1 MAYTETYGSLTA
13 PVFIDS
19 AEVFSGNICNCC
31 YQNKMKYEEVLLELY
46 SAREIIKL
54 LQEERNTK
62 TDSDT
67 HDLNQGLEY
76 NQSCIKSDSWTNVS
90 YSRRNRRNKLHKH
103 DIQPIPTITNRFCS
117 LPNLNEKNVE
127 VNIPEDTTGRI
138 GVKKQKV
145 QQSTQGKTIDP
156 SKSSSAITACK
167 DTLDKH
173 SKKVGNKRNHKVVI
187 IGDSHSRGLA
197 KEVQHHL
204 DKNFEVI
211 GFVKPG
217 AGTEKIV
224 KSGMSDIANLTKSDV
239 VVFCGGSHE
248 VNKNMAKI
256 ALNQILSFVEINS
269 HTNFIILSAPHR
281 HDLVD
286 FSCVNNEIKSFNR
299 KLKKQVKISKH
310 TMVLDINPNREL
322 FTKHGLHLN
331 GRGKEMI
338 AKQIV
343 AQLPNILGRKDEG
356 VISLGWKNDQI
367 KGESISVFDNRTQSP
382 AKRNSDFIHEETI
395 DSEATL
401 PRTSNRQKK
410 VPVIRN
416 NDFLW

>member
-1 MAYTETYGSLTA
+1 
-13 PVFIDS
+13 
-19 AEVFSGNICNCC
+19 
-31 YQNKMKYEEVLLELY
+31 MKYEEVLLELY

-62 TDSDT
+62 TDSVT
-67 HDLNQGLEY
+67 HDLNQGSEY
-76 NQSCIKSDSWTNVS
+76 NHSGFKPDNWTNVS
-90 YSRRNRRNKLHKH
+90 NSRRNRSNKQHKH
-103 DIQPIPTITNRFCS
+103 VIQPIPTITNRFAS
-117 LPNLNEKNVE
+117 LPNLNENNAGVD
-127 VNIPEDTTGRI
+127 ISEDTTRRI

-145 QQSTQGKTIDP
+145 QQSTQGKMMDP
-156 SKSSSAITACK
+156 SKSSSTTTACK

-173 SKKVGNKRNHKVVI
+173 NKKVGNKRNHKIVI

-197 KEVQHHL
+197 KEVKHQL

-224 KSGMSDIANLTKSDV
+224 KSGMSDIAKLTKSDV
-239 VVFCGGSHE
+239 VVFCGGSYE

-256 ALNQILSFVEINS
+256 ALNQIISFVETNN

-299 KLKKQVKISKH
+299 KLKKQVKISKY
-310 TMVLDINPNREL
+310 TMVLEINPTREL

-331 GRGKEMI
+331 GKGKEMI

-343 AQLPNILGRKDEG
+343 AQLPNILGKKDDG
-356 VISLGWKNDQI
+356 VISLGWKNGQI
-367 KGESISVFDNRTQSP
+367 KGESIDALGNRTQSP
-382 AKRNSDFIHEETI
+382 EKRNSNFIHEETI
-395 DSEATL
+395 ISEVTP
-401 PRTSNRQKK
+401 PRTSNRRKK